1 MVFLQPLFRQARFV
15 RKESALLHSNTVLV
29 VIRVDQVACQ
39 FQVGASDVVFN
50 AVSQAPGVEQRLA
63 LAVVNARPGLAVG
76 IDATLEA
83 DFDLCDP
90 PDADLVQALAD
101 VRVGWA
107 ELADFTDKLLQA
119 ACVDLQGYG
128 LAAAGDHERIS
139 LTLWNPDL
147 RDSWLA
153 VRRRLRPLA
162 RPSNQRIAS
171 SNLRRCSSLG
181 FSFQR

>member
-1 MVFLQPLFRQARFV
+1 M
-15 RKESALLHSNTVLV
+15 
-29 VIRVDQVACQ
+29 
-39 FQVGASDVVFN
+39 G
-50 AVSQAPGVEQRLA
+50 
-63 LAVVNARPGLAVG
+63 NARPWLAIGVN
-76 IDATLEA
+76 AALKA
-83 DFDLCDP
+83 DFDLSNP
-90 PDADLVQALAD
+90 AHADLVKTSAD
-101 VRVGWA
+101 VGVAGA

-119 ACVDLQGYG
+119 SGVDLQGNG
-128 LAAAGDHERIS
+128 LAARGSHERIS